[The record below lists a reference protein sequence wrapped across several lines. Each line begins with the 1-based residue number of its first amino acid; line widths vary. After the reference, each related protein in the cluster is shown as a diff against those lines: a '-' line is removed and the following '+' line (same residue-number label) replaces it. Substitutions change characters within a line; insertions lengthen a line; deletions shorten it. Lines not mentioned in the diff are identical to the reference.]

1 MRNFWYNVIR
11 SIFNI
16 FTYGLLGMKVY
27 GEENIPK
34 QGPFILA
41 SNHASNFD
49 PPLIGT
55 AVKHHLIHFM
65 AKEELF
71 HNPVMRC
78 FFRYIQAFPVH
89 RGHIDRMAIKE
100 SFHILQMGGV
110 LGIFPQ
116 GTRVR
121 PGNLG
126 RFHEGMAAI
135 ALKSRAVVLPTAII
149 GSWNLPKKKGPLLI
163 VFGKPIVPDTA
174 GTDKQAIQVFNDKV
188 KCAIADLIDQYGGSR
203 YEGN

>member
-11 SIFNI
+11 YIFNI
-16 FTYGLLGMKVY
+16 FTYGLLRMKVY
-27 GEENIPK
+27 GEENVPK

-49 PPLIGT
+49 PPLLGT

-71 HNPVMRC
+71 HNPVMRW
-78 FFRYIQAFPVH
+78 FLHYIQTFPVH
-89 RGHIDRMAIKE
+89 RGHIDRMALKE
-100 SFHILQMGGV
+100 SLHILQLGGV

-135 ALKSRAVVLPTAII
+135 ALKSEAVVVPTAII
-149 GSWNLPKKKGPLLI
+149 GSWDLPKKKGPLLI
-163 VFGKPIVPDTA
+163 VFGKPIVPDIA
-174 GTDKQAIQVFNDKV
+174 RMDKQAIQVFNDRV
-188 KCAIADLIDQYGGSR
+188 KCAIADLIDQYGGNRDES
-203 YEGN
+203 N